1 MYYSLGDDTSYFFDV
16 ASYLS
21 LHNTTIMRR
30 VYSLLNLQQ
39 PEKNQYQLMLL
50 ALRLW
55 PLGII
60 SKRNWGGMQAGGAR
74 WFLEMLV
81 SGLGWE
87 LYDMNLED
95 LGIP

>member
-1 MYYSLGDDTSYFFDV
+1 
-16 ASYLS
+16 
-21 LHNTTIMRR
+21 
-30 VYSLLNLQQ
+30 
-39 PEKNQYQLMLL
+39 
-50 ALRLW
+50 
-55 PLGII
+55 
-60 SKRNWGGMQAGGAR
+60 MQAGGAR

>member
-50 ALRLW
+50 ALRL
-55 PLGII
+55 
-60 SKRNWGGMQAGGAR
+60 
-74 WFLEMLV
+74 
-81 SGLGWE
+81 
-87 LYDMNLED
+87 
-95 LGIP
+95 